1 MKPIIPPVSKKILRR
16 ELKKEFFVRP
26 TNKAGN
32 EIYDVTYHD
41 APNVIREIGR
51 LREESYRAGGGATGE
66 ELDIDFMDTMERPY
80 HQIVVWNPEEE
91 DIVGGYRYLSGKEC
105 VFDEQTGQ
113 PVITSA
119 HLFHYSDYFI
129 HNYLPH
135 TIELGR
141 AFVQP
146 KYQTRQM
153 GIKSLFALDNT
164 WDGLGATIYNNPDIR
179 YLIGK
184 VTIYPSF
191 DPISRD
197 LIYTYLRRYCFDKKG
212 LFAPY
217 KPIDICREAQE
228 IADDLFEG
236 QDSLDNY
243 HTLQKAIRA
252 RGSVIP
258 PMFSAYL
265 NLTTKLQFF
274 GNAVNDELADVFETG
289 IMMDTKDFVEEKRQR
304 HIGSYE
310 EFLAANPK
318 MRRRKSR

>member
-1 MKPIIPPVSKKILRR
+1 MKPIIEPVSKKLLKKELR
-16 ELKKEFFVRP
+16 KEFFVRT

-32 EIYDVTYHD
+32 EIYDLTFHD
-41 APNVIREIGR
+41 APNVLREIGR

-66 ELDIDFMDTMERPY
+66 ELDLDFMDTMERPY

-91 DIVGGYRYLSGKEC
+91 DIVGGYRYLCGSEC
-105 VFDEQTGQ
+105 TFSPESQQ

-129 HNYLPH
+129 HNYLQY

-146 KYQTRQM
+146 KYQTRAM

-164 WDGLGATIYNNPDIR
+164 WDGLGAILYNHPEIK
-179 YLIGK
+179 YFIGK
-184 VTIYPSF
+184 VTIYPSY
-191 DPISRD
+191 DHISRD
-197 LIYTYLRRYCFDKKG
+197 LIYTFLRRYCFDKKG

-217 KPIDICREAQE
+217 QPIDICREAQE

-236 QDSLDNY
+236 NDALVNY
-243 HTLQKAIRA
+243 HILQKAIRA

-274 GNAVNDELADVFETG
+274 GNAINDELADVFETG
-289 IMMDTKDFVEEKRQR
+289 IMICVDDIVEEKKQR
-304 HIGSYE
+304 HIGTYE

-318 MRRRKSR
+318 ARRRKK